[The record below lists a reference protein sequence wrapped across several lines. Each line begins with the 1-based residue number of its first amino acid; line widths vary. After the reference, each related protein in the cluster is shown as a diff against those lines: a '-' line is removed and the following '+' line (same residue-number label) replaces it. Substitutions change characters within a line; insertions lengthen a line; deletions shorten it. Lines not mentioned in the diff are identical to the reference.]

1 MRCPKC
7 GYISFDHAET
17 CSKCKKDISA
27 QSEQLSGTILMAEAP
42 AYLQFNMTESDGMG
56 VGRGIDVSP
65 DETKFQ
71 ADPAA
76 AVENEEPETGDEI
89 AFDFPEED
97 SGSSGAD
104 GQNESED
111 FDLPLNDDDEIE
123 IVMEEEESADT
134 PQVDFSGLDI
144 SDLAPPGAERNA
156 AEELTLEGVE
166 EAVESASSVAPSAAV
181 TSGLGGAAGLEDL
194 SMDGID
200 LETPSLPPVG
210 SVTGEKFRPAVKTGT
225 ALDNFDFDLGDLV
238 SGEEK

>member
-27 QSEQLSGTILMAEAP
+27 QSEQLSGTILLAEAP

-65 DETKFQ
+65 DETEFQ
-71 ADPAA
+71 AGSAVT
-76 AVENEEPETGDEI
+76 VENEEPETADEI

-97 SGSSGAD
+97 SGSSRAD

-111 FDLPLNDDDEIE
+111 FDLPLNDNDDEIE
-123 IVMEEEESADT
+123 IVMEEEESVDT

-166 EAVESASSVAPSAAV
+166 AIDSTSSVAPSAAV
-181 TSGLGGAAGLEDL
+181 TSGPGGAAGLEDL

-210 SVTGEKFRPAVKTGT
+210 SVTGKKFRPAVKTGT
-225 ALDNFDFDLGDLV
+225 ALDSFDFDLGDLV
-238 SGEEK
+238 SGEEE